1 MQPIVELLAAEALV
15 HWPRSY
21 GYYIEGRLEAPAK
34 VLVVEDEVALAR
46 LVERTLQEEGY
57 AVELARDGDDA
68 VEAALDR
75 APDLVLLDIGLPG
88 RDGLSVCRELR
99 DQGLQM
105 PVIMLTARDALPDRV
120 TGLDAGADDYLV
132 KPFAFEEL
140 LARIRAQLRR
150 ARGENERLQVGD
162 LVLEPATRRAW
173 RGQRELQ
180 LSDREFR
187 LLEVLMRHP
196 GQVLTRQRLLDH
208 VWGYRSDPSSNVVDI
223 YVHYLRRKVDK
234 GERVQLIRT
243 IRGVGYSVRA

>member
-1 MQPIVELLAAEALV
+1 DL
-15 HWPRSY
+15 
-21 GYYIEGRLEAPAK
+21 
-34 VLVVEDEVALAR
+34 
-46 LVERTLQEEGY
+46 
-57 AVELARDGDDA
+57 
-68 VEAALDR
+68 R
-75 APDLVLLDIGLPG
+75 A
-88 RDGLSVCRELR
+88 
-99 DQGLQM
+99 QGLEM

-150 ARGENERLQVGD
+150 VRGENERLQVAD
-162 LVLEPATRRAW
+162 LVLEPTTRRAW

-208 VWGYRSDPSSNVVDI
+208 VWGYRADPSSNVV
-223 YVHYLRRKVDK
+223 
-234 GERVQLIRT
+234 
-243 IRGVGYSVRA
+243 